1 MSRKM
6 GTLEK
11 TNKRIRDREKNQR
24 KHDRE
29 REGG

>member
-6 GTLEK
+6 ETLEK